1 MSIRKIKRHRLA
13 LQCLRVA
20 MRKLLRGFQCEAVT
34 LPQADGTVKLQLKV
48 VLGDGSA

>member
-34 LPQADGTVKLQLKV
+34 LPQADGTVKLRLKV
-48 VLGDGSA
+48 VLR